1 MRVCVNRPST
11 RCGAASHPEPSW
23 REAAAVRGL
32 AVVRAG
38 VRRWLGCAVRVLDAP
53 GSVVHSPQ
61 PPASGLAPASAGVAG
76 APRCMCLSSQP
87 AHRGSPTWARSPGLA
102 LTWARPPGRGRTCLQ
117 SSKGRSARGFQAHAR
132 AASANSDHR
141 PEPAAWPPRSQE
153 APRLGAARGNGVE
166 EAGEGLLFPTL

>member
-53 GSVVHSPQ
+53 GSVMHSPSAAGQ
-61 PPASGLAPASAGVAG
+61 WPRSCVCRRGRGATLRVSLLPAGP
-76 APRCMCLSSQP
+76 
-87 AHRGSPTWARSPGLA
+87 PGLA
-102 LTWARPPGRGRTCLQ
+102 HLGVVARV
-117 SSKGRSARGFQAHAR
+117 S
-132 AASANSDHR
+132 
-141 PEPAAWPPRSQE
+141 E
-153 APRLGAARGNGVE
+153 AARDAAPGVFKPM
-166 EAGEGLLFPTL
+166 LVPHLPTLTIGQSQPHGHPDPRRRPVSGRPVAMA

>member
-11 RCGAASHPEPSW
+11 RRGAASHPEPSW
-23 REAAAVRGL
+23 REAAAVCGL

-38 VRRWLGCAVRVLDAP
+38 VRRWLAVR
-53 GSVVHSPQ
+53 SVCWTRRAWSCVRHQ

-76 APRCMCLSSQP
+76 APRCVCLSSQP
-87 AHRGSPTWARSPGLA
+87 AHRGLPTWARSPGLA
-102 LTWARPPGRGRTCLQ
+102 LTWARPPGRGRTCVR

>member
-1 MRVCVNRPST
+1 MRVCVNGPST

-53 GSVVHSPQ
+53 GSVMRSPSAAGQ
-61 PPASGLAPASAGVAG
+61 WPRSCVCRRGRGATLRVSLLPAGP
-76 APRCMCLSSQP
+76 
-87 AHRGSPTWARSPGLA
+87 PGLA
-102 LTWARPPGRGRTCLQ
+102 HLGSLTWARPPGRGRTCLR
-117 SSKGRSARGFQAHAR
+117 SSKGGSARGFQAHAR

-153 APRLGAARGNGVE
+153 APRLGAAPGNGVE